1 MWVWVDQQV
10 FEFGLLSLAQEG
22 REYLVARIQAA
33 QAPLI

>member
-10 FEFGLLSLAQEG
+10 FEFGLETLAHEG
-22 REYLVARIQAA
+22 REHLVARILAA